1 MCSMSLDGILYF
13 RYGMGERNQNQKNI
27 MDGMICS
34 QHTVMEIARK
44 SGHQTEVPV
53 YILTKKSKSTSLTL
67 IIYLKS

>member
-1 MCSMSLDGILYF
+1 
-13 RYGMGERNQNQKNI
+13 

-53 YILTKKSKSTSLTL
+53 YILTKKSKGMSLTL
-67 IIYLKS
+67 IIYLNA